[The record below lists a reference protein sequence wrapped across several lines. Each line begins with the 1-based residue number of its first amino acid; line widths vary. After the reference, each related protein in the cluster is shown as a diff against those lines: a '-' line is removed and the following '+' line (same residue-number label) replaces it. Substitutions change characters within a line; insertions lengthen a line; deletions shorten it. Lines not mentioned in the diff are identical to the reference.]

1 MIKPTRALTL
11 LHSILGLC
19 LLSAS
24 AYAQQPAAYAP
35 QAMNAMTPMAGG
47 HTLNLRD
54 AEIGSLIATVSE
66 ITGRNFIVDPRVT
79 GKVNVISNRPM
90 TPDEVYDVFLSV
102 LRVNGFAAVQAG
114 NMTKIVPE
122 ALAQQDAAAGPD
134 SGAPDALITRIV
146 TVNHLSPAE
155 LVTLLR
161 PLVPQSA
168 QLLPHP
174 TSSTLLI
181 ADRAANVERIEK
193 LIRRLDQAS
202 ASEVEVIP
210 LQHANASEVVRTLT
224 LLQPNGAGDIGSNK
238 IAADERTN
246 SVLLAGDRARRLRM
260 KALITHLDTPLAG
273 NESLQVIYLRYAN
286 AEQLVPILETAMA
299 GMTGES
305 GTAAGGAEGANAARS
320 AIQAHPETNSLV
332 ISAPPAV
339 FRGLKEVVRQ
349 LDIRRAQVLI
359 EALIADVSDGAAKE
373 IGIQWQTTNN
383 SLAGGN
389 GGVFGG
395 TNFPSTDGSNGIIG
409 LSGDPTGLA
418 GLGGLNVGYIGG
430 TIDNPITGE
439 PLLQI
444 GALARALG
452 SDSSSNV
459 LSTPSTMTLDHQE
472 ASLSVGQEV
481 PFITGQYSTNASTT
495 GSSSNGNAGLVNPFQ
510 TIDRREVGL
519 KLKVTPHV
527 NEGDA
532 VILDLDLEI
541 SSLAPTTRAATGAV
555 DLITNTRKLTTRVLV
570 QDRGLL
576 VLGGLTSEEQT
587 DSVQKVPGLGSIP
600 VVGNLFKYR
609 NSNVNRRNLMM
620 FLTPTITRDSISEQM
635 VSSEKYNYI
644 RARQLDA
651 RQDNAGLLPSEGMPL
666 LPEMAD
672 FLSQGGP
679 QSGDTGSGASVAPAS
694 DGGYEQP

>member
-1 MIKPTRALTL
+1 MISKLNTLCALL
-11 LHSILGLC
+11 L

-24 AYAQQPAAYAP
+24 AFAQQPTAYAP
-35 QAMNAMTPMAGG
+35 QAMNAMTPTAGG

-66 ITGRNFIVDPRVT
+66 ITGRNFIIDPRVT

-90 TPDEVYDVFLSV
+90 TPEEVYDVFLSV

-122 ALAQQDAAAGPD
+122 ALAQQDAPSGPNEG
-134 SGAPDALITRIV
+134 SPDALITRIV
-146 TVNHLSPAE
+146 TVNHLSPTE

-181 ADRAANVERIEK
+181 ADRAANVNRIEK

-202 ASEVEVIP
+202 ASDIEVIP
-210 LQHANASEVVRTLT
+210 LQHANATEVVRTLT
-224 LLQPNGAGDIGSNK
+224 LLQPNGAGDIGANK

-260 KALITHLDTPLAG
+260 KALITHLDTPLGG
-273 NESLQVIYLRYAN
+273 NESLQVIYLRYAD
-286 AEQLVPILETAMA
+286 AQQLVPILETAMA
-299 GMTGES
+299 GMTGQ
-305 GTAAGGAEGANAARS
+305 GNGGAEDETPTSG
-320 AIQAHPETNSLV
+320 IQAHADTNSLI

-359 EALIADVSDGAAKE
+359 EALIAEVSDSTAKE
-373 IGIQWQTTNN
+373 IGIQWQSTSN
-383 SLAGGN
+383 SLEG

-395 TNFPSTDGSNGIIG
+395 TNFPGTGGTNGIVG
-409 LSGDPTGLA
+409 LAANPAGLA
-418 GLGGLNVGYIGG
+418 GLGGLNLGYVGG
-430 TIDNPITGE
+430 TVTLPGTDIPI
-439 PLLQI
+439 LQI

-481 PFITGQYSTNASTT
+481 PFVTGQYSTNASTT
-495 GSSSNGNAGLVNPFQ
+495 GGSDNGNAGLVNPFQ

-519 KLKVTPHV
+519 KLTVTPHV
-527 NEGDA
+527 NEGSA
-532 VILDLDLEI
+532 VILDLDLEV
-541 SSLAPTTRAATGAV
+541 SSLAPATQAATGAV
-555 DLITNTRKLTTRVLV
+555 DLITNSRKLTTRVLV
-570 QDRGLL
+570 EDRGLL

-587 DSVQKVPGLGSIP
+587 DSVSQVPGLGSIP
-600 VVGNLFKYR
+600 VIGNLFKYR
-609 NSNVNRRNLMM
+609 NSNVTRRNLLM
-620 FLTPTITRDSISEQM
+620 FLTPTITRDAISEQM

-644 RARQLDA
+644 RTRQLDA
-651 RQDNAGLLPSEGMPL
+651 RQNNTGLLPAEGMPL

-679 QSGDTGSGASVAPAS
+679 ATGSNAETAPAT
-694 DGGYEQP
+694 DGGNEQP

>member
-1 MIKPTRALTL
+1 MIAKFTA
-11 LHSILGLC
+11 SISFLC

-24 AYAQQPAAYAP
+24 ALAQQPAAYAP
-35 QAMNAMTPMAGG
+35 QAMNAMTPIAGG

-122 ALAQQDAAAGPD
+122 ALAQQDAPAGPD
-134 SGAPDALITRIV
+134 DGAADALVTRIV

-202 ASEVEVIP
+202 ASDVEVIP

-224 LLQPNGAGDIGSNK
+224 LLQPNGAGDIGVNK

-273 NESLQVIYLRYAN
+273 NDALQVIYLRYAN

-305 GTAAGGAEGANAARS
+305 GAPAAEGQASRS
-320 AIQAHPETNSLV
+320 AIQAHAETNSLI

-359 EALIADVSDGAAKE
+359 EALIADVSDSTAKE
-373 IGIQWQTTNN
+373 IGIQWQNTSN
-383 SLAGGN
+383 SLESGS

-395 TNFPSTDGSNGIIG
+395 TNFPGTSGTNGIVG
-409 LSGDPTGLA
+409 LSSDPTGLA
-418 GLGGLNVGYIGG
+418 QLGGLNLGYVGG
-430 TIDNPITGE
+430 TVTLPGTDVPI
-439 PLLQI
+439 LQI

-452 SDSSSNV
+452 SDNTSNV

-555 DLITNTRKLTTRVLV
+555 DLITNTRKLATRVLV

-576 VLGGLTSEEQT
+576 VLGGLTSEEQS

-609 NSNVNRRNLMM
+609 NSNVNRRNLLM

-635 VSSEKYNYI
+635 LSSEKYNYI

-651 RQDNAGLLPSEGMPL
+651 RQENSGLLPSEGMPL

-679 QSGDTGSGASVAPAS
+679 PADPEQSTAGTAPAD
-694 DGGYEQP
+694 DGGAGYDQP

>member
-1 MIKPTRALTL
+1 MISKFNLLFAL
-11 LHSILGLC
+11 

-24 AYAQQPAAYAP
+24 ASAQQPTAYAP
-35 QAMNAMTPMAGG
+35 QAMNAMTPTAGG

-66 ITGRNFIVDPRVT
+66 ITGRNFIIDPRVT

-90 TPDEVYDVFLSV
+90 TPEEVYDVFLSV

-122 ALAQQDAAAGPD
+122 ALAQQDAPSGPNEG
-134 SGAPDALITRIV
+134 SPDALITRIV
-146 TVNHLSPAE
+146 TVNHLSPTE

-181 ADRAANVERIEK
+181 ADRAANVNRIEK

-202 ASEVEVIP
+202 ASDIEVIP
-210 LQHANASEVVRTLT
+210 LQHANATEVVRTLT
-224 LLQPNGAGDIGSNK
+224 LLQPNGAGDIGTNR

-260 KALITHLDTPLAG
+260 KALITHLDTPLG
-273 NESLQVIYLRYAN
+273 GHESLQVIYLRYAD

-299 GMTGES
+299 SMTGQ
-305 GTAAGGAEGANAARS
+305 GNGGAEGETPTS
-320 AIQAHPETNSLV
+320 GIQAHADTNSLI

-359 EALIADVSDGAAKE
+359 EALIAEVSDSTAKE
-373 IGIQWQTTNN
+373 IGIQWQSTSN
-383 SLAGGN
+383 SLEGG
-389 GGVFGG
+389 GIFGG
-395 TNFPSTDGSNGIIG
+395 TNFPGTGGTNGIVG
-409 LSGDPTGLA
+409 LAADPTGLA
-418 GLGGLNVGYIGG
+418 GLGGLNLGYVGG
-430 TIDNPITGE
+430 TVTLPGTDIPI
-439 PLLQI
+439 LQI

-481 PFITGQYSTNASTT
+481 PFVTGQYSTNASTT
-495 GSSSNGNAGLVNPFQ
+495 GGSGNGNAGLINPFQ

-532 VILDLDLEI
+532 VILDIDLEV
-541 SSLAPTTRAATGAV
+541 SSLAPSTQAATGAV
-555 DLITNTRKLTTRVLV
+555 DLITNSSKLTTRVLV

-587 DSVQKVPGLGSIP
+587 DAVQKVPGLGSIP
-600 VVGNLFKYR
+600 VIGNLFKYR
-609 NSNVNRRNLMM
+609 SSNATRRNLLM
-620 FLTPTITRDSISEQM
+620 FLTPTITRDTISEQM
-635 VSSEKYNYI
+635 LSSEKYNYI
-644 RARQLDA
+644 RTRQLDA
-651 RQDNAGLLPSEGMPL
+651 RQNNAGLLPAEGMPL

-679 QSGDTGSGASVAPAS
+679 QSGASAESAPTA
-694 DGGYEQP
+694 DGGNEQP